1 MAPQSDPPPSRAGR
15 ECFIHRFVDRDQVS
29 ALRRP
34 FVERTHAAKASI
46 PSSSVSKRIE
56 WNRSNECCAP
66 GSSAYTTGCDETCRS
81 LARGLR
87 IRSFEG
93 GSRGL
98 GGAGTKTVAGDY
110 PRPSQASRAKR
121 TCTQDPILRSVEEPS
136 STGSRVCCTSSTASG
151 RSFII
156 TAPFRRR
163 TRSRGSSSRSP

>member
-87 IRSFEG
+87 IRSVEG
-93 GSRGL
+93 GSGGWGRGVGERDVVMGRSVL
-98 GGAGTKTVAGDY
+98 SPNPEDEMCGSPSVEVHLAGAID
-110 PRPSQASRAKR
+110 RPSPTAVEFPTSRCQLLAKPLLHLIR
-121 TCTQDPILRSVEEPS
+121 FGVNRPM
-136 STGSRVCCTSSTASG
+136 
-151 RSFII
+151 
-156 TAPFRRR
+156 
-163 TRSRGSSSRSP
+163 